1 MKKIIS
7 IFGAF
12 CLGLFV
18 SVAVIACADGNN
30 DVPPFKTT
38 VDCDCFPM
46 ILQYQFSDDRSHPYT
61 IKYEYDENGRITTI
75 EVDDYYKS
83 IYVVDYNENS
93 IVVRNTRTQD
103 DVDADI
109 SGGDVHTF
117 ELTKEDMK
125 NPKATNAVIYDL
137 GGYSLL

>member
-1 MKKIIS
+1 MKKMIS

-30 DVPPFKTT
+30 DVPPFKTI
-38 VDCDCFPM
+38 VDCDCFPT
-46 ILQYQFSDDRSHPYT
+46 ILQYQFSDDRSDPYT
-61 IKYEYDENGRITTI
+61 IKYEYDEKGRITTI
-75 EVDDYYKS
+75 ELDDCYKS

-103 DVDADI
+103 DEAADI
-109 SGGDVHTF
+109 SGGEVHTF
-117 ELTKEDMK
+117 ELTKVDMN

-137 GGYSLL
+137 GGFSL